1 MVNYSVGS
9 KDNVKKLLLGS
20 MSTRLSSYS
29 VLLLFTFV
37 IIIIT
42 TIIIAAFAAITSI
55 SPIIQPAAAATT
67 ANNNNTMRIDLVVDT
82 TTLKF
87 QDVNNNTQPDAG
99 EFAIVL
105 GKLYTPGTTENEIG
119 TYRCFFPWGGWANST
134 EGVPVTLGM
143 QVFDIK
149 GNGTIVVV
157 GDEPTTDSV
166 DMPVAG
172 AIAGGTNQFN
182 GVAGMATL
190 TAKPLEGTDFP
201 LEVMF
206 EFIQPPQTNT
216 TTTTAGG

>member
-1 MVNYSVGS
+1 MVNYSIGS
-9 KDNVKKLLLGS
+9 KDNVKKLFLNS
-20 MSTRLSSYS
+20 MSTKVSSYS
-29 VLLLFTFV
+29 VLLMSTFV
-37 IIIIT
+37 VIIT
-42 TIIIAAFAAITSI
+42 IIAAFAATTSL
-55 SPIIQPAAAATT
+55 SPIIQPAAATTT

-105 GKLYTPGTTENEIG
+105 GKLYTQGTENEIG

-143 QVFDIK
+143 QVFDIR

-182 GVAGMATL
+182 GVSGMATL

-201 LEVMF
+201 LEVVF
-206 EFIQPPQTNT
+206 EFIQPPRTNT
-216 TTTTAGG
+216 TATAG

>member
-1 MVNYSVGS
+1 
-9 KDNVKKLLLGS
+9 
-20 MSTRLSSYS
+20 
-29 VLLLFTFV
+29 
-37 IIIIT
+37 
-42 TIIIAAFAAITSI
+42 
-55 SPIIQPAAAATT
+55 
-67 ANNNNTMRIDLVVDT
+67 MRIDLVVDT

-105 GKLYTPGTTENEIG
+105 GKLYTPGGTRENEIG

-134 EGVPVTLGM
+134 EGTPLTLGM
-143 QVFDIK
+143 QLFDIK

-182 GVAGMATL
+182 GVTGMATL
-190 TAKPLEGTDFP
+190 TAKPLEGTEFP

-206 EFIQPPQTNT
+206 EFIQQPPPQINATS
-216 TTTTAGG
+216 TTAGR

>member
-1 MVNYSVGS
+1 MVNHSRVS
-9 KDNVKKLLLGS
+9 KNNIKKLLIGDL
-20 MSTRLSSYS
+20 STRLLSSSS
-29 VLLLFTFV
+29 VFLLLTFV
-37 IIIIT
+37 VVT
-42 TIIIAAFAAITSI
+42 TIAAFATITSI
-55 SPIIQPAAAATT
+55 TSIQPAAAATT
-67 ANNNNTMRIDLVVDT
+67 ANNTMRIDLVVDT

-87 QDVNNNTQPDAG
+87 QDVNNNTQPDPG
-99 EFAIVL
+99 EFAVVL
-105 GKLYTPGTTENEIG
+105 GKLYAPGTENETG

-134 EGVPVTLGM
+134 EGTPVTLGM

-172 AIAGGTNQFN
+172 AVAGGTDQFN
-182 GVAGMATL
+182 GVSGMATL

-206 EFIQPPQTNT
+206 EFVQPPQTNM
-216 TTTTAGG
+216 TTTAGR

>member
-1 MVNYSVGS
+1 VVILKDIVNYSKGG
-9 KDNVKKLLLGS
+9 KDNIKKLLLGDT
-20 MSTRLSSYS
+20 STRVASSA
-29 VLLLFTFV
+29 LLLLTFV
-37 IIIIT
+37 VIST
-42 TIIIAAFAAITSI
+42 TVAAFAAITTTS
-55 SPIIQPAAAATT
+55 SIQPAAATT
-67 ANNNNTMRIDLVVDT
+67 ANNNTMTMDLVVDT

-87 QDVNNNTQPDAG
+87 QDVNNNTQPDPG

-105 GKLYTPGTTENEIG
+105 GKLYALGTENETG

-134 EGVPVTLGM
+134 EGTPLSLGL

-166 DMPVAG
+166 DMPVVG
-172 AIAGGTNQFN
+172 AIAGGTDQFD
-182 GVAGMATL
+182 GVSGMATL

-201 LEVMF
+201 LEVAF

-216 TTTTAGG
+216 TTAGR

>member
-1 MVNYSVGS
+1 MVNYSRES
-9 KDNVKKLLLGS
+9 KDNIKKLLLGD
-20 MSTRLSSYS
+20 MSTRVSS
-29 VLLLFTFV
+29 LLLLLTFV
-37 IIIIT
+37 VVIAV
-42 TIIIAAFAAITSI
+42 IAATLFAAITSI
-55 SPIIQPAAAATT
+55 TSIQPAAATT
-67 ANNNNTMRIDLVVDT
+67 AANNNTMRIDLVVDT

-87 QDVNNNTQPDAG
+87 QDVNNNTQPDSG

-105 GKLYTPGTTENEIG
+105 GKLYAPGTENETG

-134 EGVPVTLGM
+134 EGTPVTLGM

-172 AIAGGTNQFN
+172 AIAGGTDQFN
-182 GVAGMATL
+182 GVSGIATL

-216 TTTTAGG
+216 TTTAVR

>member
-1 MVNYSVGS
+1 MVNYSIGS
-9 KDNVKKLLLGS
+9 KDNVKKLFLNS
-20 MSTRLSSYS
+20 MSTKVSSYS
-29 VLLLFTFV
+29 VLLMSTFV
-37 IIIIT
+37 VIIT
-42 TIIIAAFAAITSI
+42 IIAAFAATTSL
-55 SPIIQPAAAATT
+55 SPIIQPAAATTT

-105 GKLYTPGTTENEIG
+105 GKLYTQGTENEIG

-134 EGVPVTLGM
+134 EGTPVTLGM

-172 AIAGGTNQFN
+172 AIAGGTDQFN
-182 GVAGMATL
+182 GVSGMATL

-201 LEVMF
+201 LEVVF
-206 EFIQPPQTNT
+206 EFIQSPRTNT
-216 TTTTAGG
+216 TATAG

>member
-1 MVNYSVGS
+1 
-9 KDNVKKLLLGS
+9 
-20 MSTRLSSYS
+20 MSTRVSLSAA
-29 VLLLFTFV
+29 LLLLTFV
-37 IIIIT
+37 VVST
-42 TIIIAAFAAITSI
+42 IIAAAAPFAAITATI
-55 SPIIQPAAAATT
+55 PIQPAAATTTITSATT
-67 ANNNNTMRIDLVVDT
+67 ANNTMRIDLVVDT

-87 QDVNNNTQPDAG
+87 QDVNNNTQPDPA

-105 GKLYTPGTTENEIG
+105 GKLYTLGTENEIG

-134 EGVPVTLGM
+134 EGTPLSLGL

-149 GNGTIVVV
+149 DNGTIVVV

-166 DMPVAG
+166 GMPVAG

-182 GVAGMATL
+182 GVSGMATL

-206 EFIQPPQTNT
+206 EFMQAPQTNT
-216 TTTTAGG
+216 TTTAGR